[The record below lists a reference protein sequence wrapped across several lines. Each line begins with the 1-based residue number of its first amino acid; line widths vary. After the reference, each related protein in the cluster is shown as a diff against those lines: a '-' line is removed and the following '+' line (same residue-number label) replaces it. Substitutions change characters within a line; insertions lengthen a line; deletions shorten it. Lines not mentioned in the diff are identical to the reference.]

1 MRWLL
6 MRRWG
11 ALVLLACA
19 SQPSLAALRV
29 VGSTTV
35 NPVVAEAAEVL
46 RREQGLA
53 IEVDTLGGSSGGI
66 LAVGEGRADVG
77 MSSKPLTDRDRAR
90 RANLVATAIG
100 WDAVALVV
108 APDVAAGGVT
118 TISRLQMQQ
127 VFERKVTNWREL
139 GGPDRR
145 IVFFNKEPGR
155 GTFEVFAAWLYGG
168 LDQVPSVA
176 HREVGSNEE
185 GRTKVAST
193 PGAISQLSFAWV
205 DGTQTVALGLLAV
218 DGAVVRPTLEA
229 IASGR
234 YPLVRP
240 LLLVTAGAPSGEARL
255 LLDFLLSPRG
265 QAIVE
270 RHGYLAVASAS
281 RGQVGS

>member
-1 MRWLL
+1 MLL
-6 MRRWG
+6 MRCA
-11 ALVLLACA
+11 ALALLGLAVVGT
-19 SQPSLAALRV
+19 PTFAALRV

-35 NPVVAEAAEVL
+35 NPVVAQAAEVL

-77 MSSKPLTDRDRAR
+77 MSSKPLSDSDRRR
-90 RANLVATAIG
+90 RADLVATPIG

-108 APDVAAGGVT
+108 APDVVAGGLT
-118 TISRLQMQQ
+118 TLSREQMRQI
-127 VFERKVTNWREL
+127 FERKVTNWREL

-155 GTFEVFAAWLYGG
+155 GTFEVFATWLYGG
-168 LDQVPSVA
+168 VDQVPSVA

-205 DGTQTVALGLLAV
+205 DGTQTVALGLLAA
-218 DGAVVRPTLEA
+218 DGSVVRPTLEA
-229 IASGR
+229 IGSGR

-240 LLLVTAGAPSGEARL
+240 LLLVTAGEPSAEAKI

-270 RHGYLAVASAS
+270 RHGYLPLGSAPRS
-281 RGQVGS
+281 PAGS